1 MATATKNKKRM
12 TATVLPKAI
21 KVKRIP
27 FLSGGK
33 RYYGRLSNG
42 QISLNLKENQE
53 CIKLLEEGFSHKAI
67 AKALNFTVSQVQ
79 NRARMA
85 KISVRDYRSGKSKKA
100 KIVIRK
106 HTVQYY

>member
-1 MATATKNKKRM
+1 MTTDTKRM
-12 TATVLPKAI
+12 TAKVLPKTI
-21 KVKRIP
+21 KVKRTP

-33 RYYGRLSNG
+33 RYYGRLPNG

-53 CIKLLEEGFSHKAI
+53 CIKLLEEGFSHRAI
-67 AKALNFTVSQVQ
+67 AKALSFTVSQVQ
-79 NRARMA
+79 NRARIA
-85 KISVRDYRSGKSKKA
+85 KISVKDYRSGKSKKA